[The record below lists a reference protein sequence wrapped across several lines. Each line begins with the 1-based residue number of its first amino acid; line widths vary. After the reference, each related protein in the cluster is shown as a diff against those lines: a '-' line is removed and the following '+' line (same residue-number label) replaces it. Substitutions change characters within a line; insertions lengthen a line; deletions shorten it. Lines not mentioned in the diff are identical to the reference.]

1 MKALSKIGRHL
12 FRHRAIIAGVA
23 FVILIIAA
31 NPRQSMVGHAAV
43 GIGLLVRS
51 WAAGYIGSKGRRREF
66 RASYIVIN
74 GPYRLLKHPLYF
86 GNFFLVTGILILY
99 NPPRW
104 MGLVYLVLFFVI
116 YLSIVISETDHLRG
130 KPVRETC
137 YRPGNLRGEFS
148 TWLVVV
154 IVYLVF
160 FLLLKL

>member
-1 MKALSKIGRHL
+1 VKILAKIGHHL

-23 FVILIIAA
+23 FVLLAIAA
-31 NPRQSMVGHAAV
+31 NPRPSMVGHLAV

-51 WAAGYIGSKGRRREF
+51 WAAGYMGSVGRRREF
-66 RASYIVIN
+66 QARYVVRN
-74 GPYRLLKHPLYF
+74 GPYGLLRHPLYL

-104 MGLVYLVLFFVI
+104 MGFVYLVLFCVI
-116 YLSIVISETDHLRG
+116 YLIIIIGEIDHLRG

-137 YRPGNLRGEFS
+137 YKLGNLRGEFS
-148 TWLVVV
+148 TWLVMA
-154 IVYLVF
+154 IVYSVF